1 MKKTISCVIVAAMLT
16 LILCG
21 CGSFKASGNSTG
33 MGNGTGTNGGTENTP
48 AVSPMFTPDVNDGIV
63 NDRDGIIE
71 DETGIKDND
80 TNSPRP
86 NL

>member
-21 CGSFKASGNSTG
+21 CGSFSASGNSTG
-33 MGNGTGTNGGTENTP
+33 MGNGTGMNGAESTP
-48 AVSPMFTPDVNDGIV
+48 AVSPMFTPDVKDGIV
-63 NDRDGIIE
+63 DDQDGIIE
-71 DETGIKDND
+71 DETGIKNND
-80 TNSPRP
+80 TNSLRP